1 MRWRMFLDRKIL
13 SLIDL
18 HLQERL
24 EQIIVRASSSEHEKQ
39 LAMFHAVDQ

>member
-1 MRWRMFLDRKIL
+1 MFLDKKIL

-24 EQIIVRASSSEHEKQ
+24 EQIIVRASSSEHKKQ
-39 LAMFHAVDQ
+39 LAMFHALDQ